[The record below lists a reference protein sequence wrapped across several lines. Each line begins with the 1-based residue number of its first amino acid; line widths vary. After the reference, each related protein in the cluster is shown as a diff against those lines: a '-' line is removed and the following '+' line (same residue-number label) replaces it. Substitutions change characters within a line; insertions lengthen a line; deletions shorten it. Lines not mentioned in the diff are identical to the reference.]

1 MRPVAILTDSSSDL
15 SPKYQDEY
23 GIRLIKAHIR
33 IPGNDD
39 AEAFVTW
46 EEGGTDRD
54 LFYADLKKRP
64 EAYATSPPN
73 VEGPRGTG
81 LSGLRRRRDHDLFGD
96 QRLLRLFDDRRRRGD
111 RGSSRGRDRLR
122 RHPEVRPLH
131 RSHGDIHCKVA
142 RRGKEL
148 PRDNL
153 LA

>member
-73 VEGPRGTG
+73 VQDISRALEELDCQGYDVVAITIS
-81 LSGLRRRRDHDLFGD
+81 SGI
-96 QRLLRLFDDRRRRGD
+96 
-111 RGSSRGRDRLR
+111 SS
-122 RHPEVRPLH
+122 
-131 RSHGDIHCKVA
+131 S
-142 RRGKEL
+142 
-148 PRDNL
+148 
-153 LA
+153 